1 MAPLLLRCTRFP
13 PANPFGSTVEYLNIE
28 AQYDCWPSGFNRL
41 QELQI
46 TFWSSVL
53 DGTNETDFTR
63 DTDFTRILLHVQ
75 SAHLK
80 RLSISLRTERSYHR
94 SRAQVMDSLVGHAM
108 QQVLSSF
115 EQLVHFQVLLCD
127 NNEDFNAAW
136 WTNQLRVSLPMT
148 KAIVACEVT
157 VKTKMKALWRQGVPI
172 ATGRLSNRPQH
183 FYRL

>member
-1 MAPLLLRCTRFP
+1 MTAGLQVSVRRLWVRSTSLISVVSYE
-13 PANPFGSTVEYLNIE
+13 GSMLECLK
-28 AQYDCWPSGFNRL
+28 GFNRL

-53 DGTNETDFTR
+53 DGTNEIDFTR

-94 SRAQVMDSLVGHAM
+94 SRDQVMNSLVGHAM

-115 EQLVHFQVLLCD
+115 EQLGHFQVLLCD

-157 VKTKMKALWRQGVPI
+157 VKT
-172 ATGRLSNRPQH
+172 SE
-183 FYRL
+183 